1 MVTVAAPFLE
11 LRQAESNQFSP
22 NPIHELVLIRA
33 QLVKNGLRT
42 VLAVHSQLN
51 VLLSVF
57 DMDNASAQRTTD
69 LVS

>member
-1 MVTVAAPFLE
+1 MVTDLAPFLE
-11 LRQAESNQFSP
+11 LQQAESNQFSP

-57 DMDNASAQRTTD
+57 DMDNDSAQRTTD